1 MLSKDERNEIKRIKR
16 LMELEKC
23 NQYDVVTTFYPAQ
36 QLTLT
41 LTEED
46 VVDIM
51 NCAHSEAKTH
61 LNNVRKNLGKD
72 ENWEVR
78 SFDFCDYLDI
88 DEMFIQ
94 LFLASLKIHGPLPP
108 VKNNGEEAFTTVEI
122 YEGPPRKLNEV
133 KESLQ
138 QGIMESF
145 EIVENR
151 LRVWHLQ
158 NPLGEPMCSPAFKN
172 WRIVIRPF
180 EVAQILHIHIDTARQ
195 MFKEA
200 REDNDLPKQRF
211 MSIRLFC
218 KAHELDEEDTRK
230 ALAHMYDETTD
241 EPRF

>member
-1 MLSKDERNEIKRIKR
+1 MLSENERNEIKRIKR

-23 NQYDVVTTFYPAQ
+23 NQYDVVTHFYPAQ

-46 VVDIM
+46 VVTIM
-51 NCAHSEAKTH
+51 NCDNLEAQMH
-61 LNNVRKNLGKD
+61 LNDVRKKLDKD
-72 ENWEVR
+72 ESWEVR
-78 SFDFCDYLDI
+78 SFDFCNHMNI

-94 LFLASLKIHGPLPP
+94 VFLASQKTHGPLPP
-108 VKNNGEEAFTTVEI
+108 VKNGKAALNKTVEI
-122 YEGPPRKLNEV
+122 YNGKPRKLNDI

-138 QGIMESF
+138 NGIMESF
-145 EIVENR
+145 EIPKNR
-151 LRVWHLQ
+151 LRIWHIN

-172 WRIVIRPF
+172 WRTVIRPF
-180 EVAQILHIHIDTARQ
+180 EVAQILSLHIDTARE

-200 REDNDLPKQRF
+200 RKEHNLPKQRF

-218 KAHELDEEDTRK
+218 QAHDIDEEDVRK